1 MLEEL
6 NWDNLTI
13 DGDELKE
20 IRGIDIKT
28 FKHKDLQTVCVTE
41 DQGVKNA
48 MKEAIFSG

>member
-6 NWDNLTI
+6 NWDNPTI

-28 FKHKDLQTVCVTE
+28 LKHKDLQTVY
-41 DQGVKNA
+41 
-48 MKEAIFSG
+48 S